1 MPDIKDRPT
10 VELQAE
16 YDANARQIQA
26 LLDNNEALNAELS
39 RRSNALAFIRNQV
52 IAGNKDSLLANGA
65 DPKAVEAA
73 EQWVANWKE
82 MKRQR
87 RADAATPETGGVS

>member
-16 YDANARQIQA
+16 YDANAKQIQT
-26 LLDNNEALNAELS
+26 LLDSNEALNAELS

-52 IAGNKDSLLANGA
+52 IAGNRDVLLANGA

-73 EQWVANWKE
+73 ELWVAEWKE

-87 RADAATPETGGVS
+87 RAEGAAPEVGGAS